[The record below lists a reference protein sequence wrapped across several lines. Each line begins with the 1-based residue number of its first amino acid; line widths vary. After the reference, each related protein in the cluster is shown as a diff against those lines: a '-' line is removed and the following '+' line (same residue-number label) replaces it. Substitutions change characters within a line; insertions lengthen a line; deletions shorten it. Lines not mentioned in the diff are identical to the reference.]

1 MKLIRCNN
9 GHFYDQDKFSSCP
22 NCGGGN
28 TAADDMT
35 EAFQKPPVQQTIQAQ
50 TAVSFQT
57 PPAAAPQGIPVSSVT
72 PEVDVT
78 VPLNQAAIMKEIN
91 SVFTP
96 VNEDEDYTVA
106 MTPGGRA
113 VGASGLKPAVGWL
126 VCLSGE
132 HIGRDFRLVQGKN
145 FIGRDVSMDVCLE
158 REKTVSREKHA
169 LIVYEPKHHEYL
181 IQSGESREL
190 TYVNDKVILESTLLH
205 AMDEILVG
213 EVKLLFVP
221 LCDKSFNWENVL
233 EKKSGNEEKDESEQE

>member
-22 NCGGGN
+22 NCNGGN
-28 TAADDMT
+28 AAADSMT
-35 EAFQKPPVQQTIQAQ
+35 EAFQAPLRQQ
-50 TAVSFQT
+50 VHPSPMPFQEL
-57 PPAAAPQGIPVSSVT
+57 PVSVQGDFESLVN

-78 VPLNQAAIMKEIN
+78 LPLNQEAAMKDIN

-96 VNEDEDYTVA
+96 ANKDEDYTVA
-106 MTPGGRA
+106 MMPGGR
-113 VGASGLKPAVGWL
+113 VVSTSGLKPVAGWL

-132 HIGRDFRLVQGKN
+132 HTGRDFRLVQGKN
-145 FIGRDVSMDVCLE
+145 FIGRDESMDICLAH
-158 REKTVSREKHA
+158 EKTVSREKHA

-190 TYVNDKVILESTLLH
+190 TYVNDKVILESTILH
-205 AMDEILVG
+205 AMDEILIG

-221 LCDKSFNWENVL
+221 LCSETFNWEDVL
-233 EKKSGNEEKDESEQE
+233 DKKIRNEEKDEREQD